1 MGPPMTTIAFRLPIH
16 RSTAAL
22 CASMTVALLSGC
34 AGGDPTGQDPGVTV
48 TATSTVTASG
58 TPTINEVGNPKSDDV
73 GRKFDLG
80 TIVKV
85 VKDGEVPVIVFDRW
99 TARGVKDS
107 ALAANGI
114 PMGIHSDA
122 RFENQ
127 NSRTTFRIPVLAG
140 AIFSYSHCVAI
151 DQPVQQRSSTLEEFA
166 RLKSP
171 ENVILLTLDSKGQVM
186 KAQNDP
192 PC

>member
-1 MGPPMTTIAFRLPIH
+1 MSIIAFRLPVH

-22 CASMTVALLSGC
+22 CASMTVALLTGC
-34 AGGDPTGQDPGVTV
+34 TGGPSTGSDPAVTV
-48 TATSTVTASG
+48 TATPAVTATGAPNTSEAG
-58 TPTINEVGNPKSDDV
+58 APKNDDV
-73 GRKFDLG
+73 GRTFDLG

-85 VKDGEVPVIVFDRW
+85 VQDGGAPVIIFDRW

-107 ALAANGI
+107 VVAAKGV

-127 NSRTTFRIPVLAG
+127 NTKTTFRIPVAAG
-140 AIFSYSHCVAI
+140 AIFNYTHCVAI
-151 DQPVQQRSSTLEEFA
+151 DQPAQQRSSTLEEFA
-166 RLKSP
+166 SLKSP
-171 ENVILLTLDSKGQVM
+171 EDVILLTLDPKGQAT
-186 KAQNDP
+186 KAQNDA

>member
-1 MGPPMTTIAFRLPIH
+1 MTIIAFGLPIH

-22 CASMTVALLSGC
+22 CASMTVALLTGC
-34 AGGDPTGQDPGVTV
+34 AGGSSTGPDPAVTV
-48 TATSTVTASG
+48 PATPAVT
-58 TPTINEVGNPKSDDV
+58 TPGAPTTSEAGAPKNDDA

-85 VKDGEVPVIVFDRW
+85 VQAGGVPVIIFDRW

-107 ALAANGI
+107 VLAAKGV

-127 NSRTTFRIPVLAG
+127 NSKTTFRIPVVDG
-140 AIFSYSHCVAI
+140 AIFNYIHCVAI
-151 DQPVQQRSSTLEEFA
+151 DQPAQQRSSTLEEFA

-171 ENVILLTLDSKGQVM
+171 EDVIMLTLDPKGQVTT
-186 KAQNDP
+186 AQNDA

>member
-1 MGPPMTTIAFRLPIH
+1 MTIFAFGLPTH

-22 CASMTVALLSGC
+22 CASMTVALLTLALLTGC
-34 AGGDPTGQDPGVTV
+34 ATGSDPAVTTTATPAV
-48 TATSTVTASG
+48 TATGAPRTSEAVA
-58 TPTINEVGNPKSDDV
+58 PKNDDA

-85 VKDGEVPVIVFDRW
+85 VQDGGVPVIIFDRW

-107 ALAANGI
+107 VVAAKGV
-114 PMGIHSDA
+114 PMGVHSDA

-127 NSRTTFRIPVLAG
+127 NSRTTFRIPVVDG
-140 AIFSYSHCVAI
+140 AIFNYTHCVAI
-151 DQPVQQRSSTLEEFA
+151 DQPAQQRSSTLEEFA

-171 ENVILLTLDSKGQVM
+171 EDVILLTLDPKGQVTE
-186 KAQNDP
+186 AQNDA

>member
-1 MGPPMTTIAFRLPIH
+1 MTIIAFRLPIH
-16 RSTAAL
+16 RSAAAL
-22 CASMTVALLSGC
+22 CASMTVALLTGC
-34 AGGDPTGQDPGVTV
+34 AGGSSTGQDPGVTV

-58 TPTINEVGNPKSDDV
+58 TPTTSEVGNPKSDDV
-73 GRKFDLG
+73 GRTFDLG

-85 VKDGEVPVIVFDRW
+85 VQDGEVPVIIFDRW

-107 ALAANGI
+107 TLAANGV

-127 NSRTTFRIPVLAG
+127 NSRTTFRIPVVDG
-140 AIFSYSHCVAI
+140 AIFNYSHCVAI
-151 DQPVQQRSSTLEEFA
+151 DQPVQQRSATLEEFA

-171 ENVILLTLDSKGQVM
+171 ENVILLTLDPKGRVT
-186 KAQNDP
+186 KAQNDAA
-192 PC
+192 C

>member
-1 MGPPMTTIAFRLPIH
+1 MTIIAFKLPIH
-16 RSTAAL
+16 RPTAGL
-22 CASMTVALLSGC
+22 CASMTVALLTGC
-34 AGGDPTGQDPGVTV
+34 AGGSSTGPDPAVTV
-48 TATSTVTASG
+48 TATPAVTATGAPRTSEAG
-58 TPTINEVGNPKSDDV
+58 APKNDDV

-85 VKDGEVPVIVFDRW
+85 VQDGGVPVIIFDRW

-107 ALAANGI
+107 ALAANGV

-127 NSRTTFRIPVLAG
+127 NSKTTFRIPVAEG
-140 AIFSYSHCVAI
+140 AIFNYSHCVAI
-151 DQPVQQRSSTLEEFA
+151 DQPAQQRSSTLEEFA

-171 ENVILLTLDSKGQVM
+171 EDVILLTLDPKGQVT
-186 KAQNDP
+186 KAQNDA

>member
-1 MGPPMTTIAFRLPIH
+1 MTIIGFRLPIH
-16 RSTAAL
+16 RSAAAL
-22 CASMTVALLSGC
+22 WASMAVALLTLALLTGC
-34 AGGDPTGQDPGVTV
+34 ATGSDPAVTTTATPAV
-48 TATSTVTASG
+48 TATSAPRTSVAVAAK
-58 TPTINEVGNPKSDDV
+58 NDDA

-85 VKDGEVPVIVFDRW
+85 VQDGGVPVIIFDRW

-107 ALAANGI
+107 ELATHGI

-127 NSRTTFRIPVLAG
+127 NSRITFRIPVAEG
-140 AIFSYSHCVAI
+140 AIFNYSHCVAI
-151 DQPVQQRSSTLEEFA
+151 DQPAQQRSSTLEEFA
-166 RLKSP
+166 GLKSP
-171 ENVILLTLDSKGQVM
+171 ENVILLTLDPKGQVT
-186 KAQNDP
+186 KAQNDA

>member
-1 MGPPMTTIAFRLPIH
+1 MTTIAFRLPIH

-58 TPTINEVGNPKSDDV
+58 TPTISEVGKPKSDDV

-107 ALAANGI
+107 ALADNGI

-127 NSRTTFRIPVLAG
+127 NSSTTFRIPVLDG

-192 PC
+192 SC

>member
-1 MGPPMTTIAFRLPIH
+1 MTIIAVRLSPH
-16 RSTAAL
+16 RSAAAL
-22 CASMTVALLSGC
+22 CLPMTVALLSGC
-34 AGGDPTGQDPGVTV
+34 AGGSSTGPDPVVTV
-48 TATSTVTASG
+48 TATPAVTATGAPRTS
-58 TPTINEVGNPKSDDV
+58 EAAPKNDDV
-73 GRKFDLG
+73 GRAFDLG

-85 VKDGEVPVIVFDRW
+85 VQAGGVPVLIFDRW

-107 ALAANGI
+107 ALAAKGV

-127 NSRTTFRIPVLAG
+127 NSKTTFRIPVVDG
-140 AIFSYSHCVAI
+140 AIFNYTHCVAI
-151 DQPVQQRSSTLEEFA
+151 DQPAQQRSSTLEEFA

-171 ENVILLTLDSKGQVM
+171 EDVILLTLDTKGQVT
-186 KAQNDP
+186 KAQNDA

>member
-1 MGPPMTTIAFRLPIH
+1 MTIIAFKLSTH
-16 RSTAAL
+16 RSAAAL
-22 CASMTVALLSGC
+22 CAPMTVALLTGC
-34 AGGDPTGQDPGVTV
+34 ADNSSTGPDPAVTMTETPAV
-48 TATSTVTASG
+48 TSTGAPRTGGASA
-58 TPTINEVGNPKSDDV
+58 PKNDDV
-73 GRKFDLG
+73 GRTFDLG

-85 VKDGEVPVIVFDRW
+85 VQDGGSPVIIFDRW

-127 NSRTTFRIPVLAG
+127 NSKTTFRIPVAEG

-151 DQPVQQRSSTLEEFA
+151 NQPAQQRSSTLEEFA
-166 RLKSP
+166 RLESP
-171 ENVILLTLDSKGQVM
+171 EAVILLTLDPTGQVI
-186 KAQNDP
+186 KAQNDA